1 MTQIQ
6 AQPPRIESDDAQK
19 IKMYLGQA
27 REGLARFAGAMVRLA
42 TLTRNPVFNLLGRMA
57 DTIREQLQEALK

>member
-1 MTQIQ
+1 MTQLQ
-6 AQPPRIESDDAQK
+6 TPPRIEADDAQK
-19 IKMYLGQA
+19 IRMYEGQA

-42 TLTRNPVFNLLGRMA
+42 ALKHNPAFNLLGRMA

>member
-6 AQPPRIESDDAQK
+6 AQPPHIDENAQK
-19 IKMYLGQA
+19 IRMYEGQA
-27 REGLARFAGAMVRLA
+27 REGLSRFASAMARLA
-42 TLTRNPVFNLLGRMA
+42 ALTGNQAFNLLGRMA